1 MQNWGKKAV
10 WGLML
15 VAVLL
20 VVVGTW
26 RLHDLYQHPLAA
38 SAQGTVLE
46 IAPTVQGTL
55 KRLHDAGL
63 RSPTLFRLYLSGQGL
78 DRRIQSG
85 EIRLDSHWTM
95 AQLAQALVNGPRVQ
109 YRVTLVPGMRFRE
122 ALQAIQQA
130 KKVKV
135 TLTDAKAIAALPQRL
150 GTDKSM
156 EGQLLPET
164 YFYTAGTSDFELV
177 KRAYEALWRYL
188 NEAWPKRDPDLPLK
202 TPYEALIL
210 ASIVEKETGRA
221 DERPKIAGVFV
232 RRLKKGMRLQ
242 SDPTTIYGLGEAF
255 DGNLT
260 RADLRRKTPYN
271 TYRIKGLPPTPICL
285 ASKASIDAVLH
296 PAPGKALYFVARG
309 DGSHEFSETLA
320 QHTRAV
326 RRYQLKRRHH

>member
-1 MQNWGKKAV
+1 MTLRMKLLATVLAMTLAV
-10 WGLML
+10 M
-15 VAVLL
+15 AVLA
-20 VVVGTW
+20 W
-26 RLHDLYQHPLAA
+26 WIHDQYQQPLQP
-38 SAQGTVLE
+38 SAQGQVLAV
-46 IAPTVQGTL
+46 APTVQGTL
-55 KRLHDAGL
+55 ERLHAQGL
-63 RSPTLFRLYLSGQGL
+63 RSPILFRLYLSWQGL
-78 DRRIQSG
+78 DRRIQPG

-109 YRVTLVPGMRFRE
+109 YRLTLIPGVRFRE
-122 ALQAIQQA
+122 ALQAIQRA
-130 KKVKV
+130 EKVKV
-135 TLTDAKAIAALPQRL
+135 TLTDAKAIAALPERL
-150 GTDKSM
+150 GTDKPM

-188 NEAWPKRDPDLPLK
+188 NAAWPKRDPDLPLK
-202 TPYEALIL
+202 KPYEALIL

-221 DERPKIAGVFV
+221 DERPLIAGVFV

-242 SDPTTIYGLGEAF
+242 SDPTTIYGLGETF

-271 TYRIKGLPPTPICL
+271 TYRINGLPPTPIAL

-309 DGSHEFSETLA
+309 DGSHEFSNTLRE
-320 QHTRAV
+320 HNRAV
-326 RRYQLKRRHH
+326 QRYQLKRSHR